1 MRVGRDASV
10 SPPRF
15 CGFTNP
21 SFRFV
26 REGSAAFRDGAH
38 LGNSSGTALA
48 ARGGGVDARIH
59 RDGGNGWRHLKCI
72 ACGGGPKMT
81 AQKPETTNLFLTLTS
96 LIHDFCGDFTAMDFK
111 RLTIDNED
119 SDHKSKRAA
128 ADDSR
133 LVLEKYPNFAISVV
147 CARAL
152 PLTDCTY
159 GGVNSTDDSGTSR
172 HFNHEPPVKI
182 LPGASGAA
190 NPIHLD

>member
-1 MRVGRDASV
+1 
-10 SPPRF
+10 
-15 CGFTNP
+15 
-21 SFRFV
+21 
-26 REGSAAFRDGAH
+26 
-38 LGNSSGTALA
+38 
-48 ARGGGVDARIH
+48 
-59 RDGGNGWRHLKCI
+59 
-72 ACGGGPKMT
+72 MT

-152 PLTDCTY
+152 PLNDCTY

>member
-1 MRVGRDASV
+1 
-10 SPPRF
+10 
-15 CGFTNP
+15 
-21 SFRFV
+21 
-26 REGSAAFRDGAH
+26 
-38 LGNSSGTALA
+38 
-48 ARGGGVDARIH
+48 
-59 RDGGNGWRHLKCI
+59 
-72 ACGGGPKMT
+72 MT

-96 LIHDFCGDFTAMDFK
+96 LIHDFCGDFAAMDFK

-119 SDHKSKRAA
+119 SLIKSNRAV

-133 LVLEKYPNFAISVV
+133 LVFEKYPNFAISVV

-159 GGVNSTDDSGTSR
+159 WGVNSTDGSEAPAT
-172 HFNHEPPVKI
+172 FNHEPPVKI